1 MRWRTYEYKST
12 KQDLSSVSPN
22 AHTKRHRK
30 KKEKTGY
37 SRENNN
43 INLAHER
50 HRLRDGRGV
59 RAEVDHREADGG
71 AERLRRLRDEL
82 QCRRVHA
89 PVRRGDGGDEAR
101 DGGGRVGRG
110 VVGQERGRKRDEER
124 RGDDLVPSLRIVDAD
139 GACRVVGRVAA
150 RARVLKVERCVF
162 GDCVGGGWG

>member
-22 AHTKRHRK
+22 AHTKRQK

-82 QCRRVHA
+82 QRCRVHA
-89 PVRRGDGGDEAR
+89 PVRGRDGGDEAR
-101 DGGGRVGRG
+101 DRGGRVRRG
-110 VVGQERGRKRDEER
+110 VVGQERGRKRNEVGGR
-124 RGDDLVPSLRIVDAD
+124 DDLVARLCVVHPDR
-139 GACRVVGRVAA
+139 ACRVVGSVAA
-150 RARVLKVERCVF
+150 CARILEVERRVF
-162 GDCVGGGWG
+162 GNWYCG